1 MSGEVFHGSFVYVIM
16 RAIINCN
23 DPSAQKEVY
32 MNFFRDTGLLLLFSF
47 FTIFHASLDI
57 VYVLAFL
64 TALILCCS
72 DYFLELDKLLLPV
85 LILYLF
91 VSIQLPVLLCF
102 YPAFAY
108 VLLRHKDFIPAA
120 AGLCLYFWTYGI
132 RETDPYLLCIG
143 IFGFILAFLLQRS
156 TGIYEQ
162 LDTLFK
168 RTRDDSTELNILLT
182 EKNHALLEKQ
192 DYEIYAATLRERN
205 RIAREIHDNVGHLL
219 SRSILMVGALRAVN
233 KESALSEPLETL
245 DSTLNSAMDTIRN
258 SVHDLHDEAI
268 NLEEAVN
275 SLLTDFN
282 FCTVSFHYDM
292 SREISREIK
301 YSFISITKEA
311 LSNIIKHSN
320 ATHVNII
327 MREHPA
333 LYQLLIEDNG
343 TAFSNTSSGIGL
355 VNMKERIQSLKGNI
369 QIQTDKGFKIFIT
382 IPKEI

>member
-1 MSGEVFHGSFVYVIM
+1 
-16 RAIINCN
+16 
-23 DPSAQKEVY
+23 

-47 FTIFHASLDI
+47 FTLFHASLDI

-64 TALILCCS
+64 TALILCCA

-85 LILYLF
+85 SILYLLA
-91 VSIQLPVLLCF
+91 SIPIPILLCF
-102 YPAFAY
+102 YPACAY
-108 VLLRHKDFIPAA
+108 VFLRHKGYIPAA
-120 AGLCLYFWTYGI
+120 AGLCMYFWAYGI
-132 RETDPYLLCIG
+132 READPYLLSIG
-143 IFGFILAFLLQRS
+143 IFGFILAFLLQRG
-156 TGIYEQ
+156 TGAYEQ
-162 LDTLFK
+162 LDTLYK
-168 RTRDDSTELNILLT
+168 RTRDDSTELNLLLT

-268 NLEEAVN
+268 DLEEAVN
-275 SLLTDFN
+275 GLLKDFN

-292 SREISREIK
+292 GREISREIK

-343 TAFSNTSSGIGL
+343 TVISSAGSGIGL
-355 VNMKERIQSLKGNI
+355 VNMRERIQSLKGNI
-369 QIQTDKGFKIFIT
+369 QILNDKGFKIFIT